1 MQNRLAEYVKGLS
14 ALFMFTVV
22 APTIVAIIYFGFLT
36 SDVYISESKF
46 VVQSPDKPASSGLG
60 VILKGAGFTSAGD
73 EIYAATNYALS
84 RDALTDL
91 NRNGLV
97 SRAYGSQSIFFLNRY
112 NPLGL
117 KRSFESLYRY
127 YKSKVT
133 ILQDT
138 TSSITTLTVRAYTA
152 ADAHRIN
159 EELLVRSEAVVNGLN
174 ERGRNDLI
182 GYAKRELD
190 MARAEA
196 NRAALA
202 LSAFRNQEG
211 VVDPEKQAT
220 AALGMISKLQD
231 LLITTRAD
239 LLQLTAF
246 TPQNPQ
252 IPVLRAR
259 AAGIAREINR
269 ELGKVAGDQKSLAAT
284 AARYQ
289 RLQLDTEFADKQL
302 GVAMASYQEAQ
313 NEARRKQAYVER
325 IVQPNLPDT
334 PIEPQRL
341 RAILSTFALGL
352 VAWGILRMLFAG
364 VKEHG
369 E

>member
-1 MQNRLAEYVKGLS
+1 MNNRLAEYVKGIS
-14 ALFMFTVV
+14 ALFMFSVVVPTV
-22 APTIVAIIYFGFLT
+22 ISIIYFGFLT
-36 SDVYISESKF
+36 SDVYVSESKF

-60 VILKGAGFTSAGD
+60 IVLKTAGFTSAGD
-73 EIYAATNYALS
+73 EVYAANTYALS
-84 RDALTDL
+84 RDALADL

-97 SRAYGSQSIFFLNRY
+97 TRAYGNQSIFFLNRY

-127 YKSKVT
+127 YKTKVT
-133 ILQDT
+133 ILQDV

-159 EELLVRSEAVVNGLN
+159 RELLVRSEAVVNRLN
-174 ERGRNDLI
+174 ERGRSDLI
-182 GYAKRELD
+182 RYAKRELD
-190 MARAEA
+190 AARSES

-202 LSAFRNQEG
+202 LSSFRNKEG

-220 AALGMISKLQD
+220 AALQMISKLQD
-231 LLITTRAD
+231 QLIQTKGD
-239 LLQLTAF
+239 LLQLNAF

-252 IPVLRAR
+252 IPVLRVR
-259 AAGIAREINR
+259 AAGIAREIDR
-269 ELGKVAGDQKSLAAT
+269 ELGKVAGNQKSLAAST
-284 AARYQ
+284 ARYQ
-289 RLQLDTEFADKQL
+289 RLLLDTQFADKQL
-302 GVAMASYQEAQ
+302 GAAMASYQEAQ
-313 NEARRKQAYVER
+313 NEARRQQAYVER
-325 IVQPNLPDT
+325 IVEPNLPDT
-334 PIEPQRL
+334 PIEPQRF
-341 RAILSTFALGL
+341 RAILSTLALGL